1 MRKLLNFLYQNRSL
15 LLFLLLEA
23 ACVVMIVNSHRYQG
37 AQYFNSSARVTAGFL
52 DISQRTATYFNLRE
66 ANDQL
71 AMENALLREQL
82 TRLQQSAPLP
92 SDSGVVKP
100 YDFMHARVVSNSTA
114 QSRNYITIDRGT
126 EDGIEPGMAVIG
138 QSGIVGKV
146 KAVSTHY
153 AVVISLLNID
163 EHVSAAIKRTG
174 NFGTVNWNG
183 SEARIVQLE
192 YIPRHA
198 SVWKGDSVVT
208 SGYNAIFPP
217 GLPVGVVKEVRLS
230 DEAMFH
236 EVSVELSQDFT
247 RLQFVYVIRSRNK
260 PEIDSVQQKVLNR

>member
-15 LLFLLLEA
+15 LLFLVLEA
-23 ACVVMIVNSHRYQG
+23 ACIVMVINSHRYQG
-37 AQYFNSSARVTAGFL
+37 AQYFNSSARVTAGLL
-52 DISQRTATYFNLRE
+52 DVSQRTTNYFNLRE
-66 ANDQL
+66 ANDRL

-82 TRLQQSAPLP
+82 TRILQTAPLP
-92 SDSGVVKP
+92 SDSGIAKP

-114 QSRNYITIDRGT
+114 QSRNFITIDRGRA
-126 EDGIEPGMAVIG
+126 DGIEVGMAVIG

-146 KAVSTHY
+146 RTVSTHY

-163 EHVSAAIKRTG
+163 EHVSASIRRTG
-174 NFGTVNWNG
+174 NFGTVSWNG
-183 SEARIVQLE
+183 SEARMVQLE

-208 SGYNAIFPP
+208 SGYNTIFPP
-217 GLPVGVVKEVRLS
+217 GLPVGVVREVRLS

-236 EVSVELSQDFT
+236 EVSVELSQDLT
-247 RLQFVYVIRSRNK
+247 RLEFVYVIRSRNK
-260 PEIDSVQQKVLNR
+260 PEIDTVQQKVLDR